1 MHYTQADLDFM
12 DKHIAEREE
21 QIASLQRLIDHLRRK
36 QRSTAT
42 AQQLLDTM
50 LAAQTLSIAHRNTI
64 ALLVR
69 RAG

>member
-1 MHYTQADLDFM
+1 M